1 MALEFLRR
9 SATSVF
15 AWVLL
20 GALALI
26 FGLSFGLPS
35 DSLTFGVQPIVSVYG
50 EPVSDDDF
58 QYKFNLMSRVL
69 PIPKDEKFRELMGL
83 REEVLDSLVEEMVLT
98 EAAEE
103 MGLAATEW
111 DAETLTLNGHLI
123 VLGDTYDWLGP
134 ANFNYDF
141 FTDAHLRSLRI
152 AEARYLEHQRRE
164 ILARTVRDVLASSL
178 AVSEAEVRA
187 EFEKNANT
195 VSLRYVRF
203 DNMSYAQL
211 VDPSQEEID
220 RYVESNGS
228 VLEQQYDSQGSRFTK
243 LPKQVR
249 LRFIEVRKPKEGSE
263 EKDANKARR
272 RAAKARARVQAG
284 EDFRQVAREISE
296 ETVSA
301 QRGGD
306 YGWVS
311 IEGTGS
317 GLDPVVDEA
326 VKTLEDGVVSEV
338 LEGDES
344 FFVVRV
350 EGRREGDVDK
360 ADAFR
365 ELAAEAVQ
373 AERGKALAKQAAE
386 EALLA
391 VQEGKKLSDLF
402 QTPDALGATDQA
414 IEDMEPGGDL
424 DRLEPRTDE
433 GKPVIQITGPF
444 PRHAQVP
451 GLGQNPEL
459 VEAAWAADPAAE
471 LIPKVF
477 EITTGW
483 VLAGVEG
490 KETATDEAFAEARK
504 GLYASMA
511 ERKAGKMTARW
522 TARRCLESKGRGE
535 IVGNQKKITH
545 LMTYDTKLAVDE
557 EGRRQLRPYAV
568 CDRVG
573 NRGGLLRPGIAAL
586 AGGGNAW

>member
-20 GALALI
+20 GLLALI

-35 DSLTFGVQPIVSVYG
+35 DSLTFGVQPIVSVHG
-50 EPVSDDDF
+50 DPVGDDDY
-58 QYKFNLMSRVL
+58 QYQFNLMSRVL
-69 PIPKDEKFRELMGL
+69 PIPKDAKFRELMGL
-83 REEVLDSLVEEMVLT
+83 REEVLDAIVERMVLSQ
-98 EAAEE
+98 AAEE

-152 AEARYLEHQRRE
+152 AEARYLDHQRRE
-164 ILARTVRDVLASSL
+164 LLARVVRDVLTSSM

-187 EFEKNANT
+187 EYEKNANT
-195 VSLRYVRF
+195 ISLRYVRF
-203 DNMSYAQL
+203 DNVSYAQL
-211 VDPSQEEID
+211 VDPTEEEIGS
-220 RYVESNGS
+220 YVASSESL
-228 VLEQQYDSQGSRFTK
+228 LEQQYESQGTRFSK

-249 LRFIEVRKPKEGSE
+249 LRFIKVRKPAEGSTE
-263 EKDANKARR
+263 TNA
-272 RAAKARARVQAG
+272 RAARKRVSKALARIRAG
-284 EDFRQVAREISE
+284 EDFRQVAREVSE
-296 ETVSA
+296 EAVSA
-301 QRGGD
+301 RRGGD

-326 VKTLEDGVVSEV
+326 AKTLEDGGVSEV
-338 LEGDES
+338 LEGVDS
-344 FFVVRV
+344 LFVVRV

-360 ADAFR
+360 AEAFR

-373 AERGKALAKQAAE
+373 AERGKALARQAAE

-391 VQEGKKLSDLF
+391 VKEGKKLSDLF
-402 QTPDALGATDQA
+402 QTPGSFGQADPA
-414 IEDMEPGGDL
+414 IEDMQLGDGAEIL
-424 DRLEPRTDE
+424 KPATAE
-433 GKPVIQITGPF
+433 GKPTIQITGPF

-451 GLGQNPEL
+451 GLGQTPDL
-459 VEAAWAADPAAE
+459 VEAAWEADPTAE

-483 VLAGVEG
+483 VLAGVEN
-490 KETATDEAFAEARK
+490 KELATDEGYTEARK
-504 GLYASMA
+504 ELYAAMA
-511 ERKAGKMTARW
+511 ERKANKMTARW
-522 TARRCLESKGRGE
+522 AARRCLESKGRGE
-535 IVGNQKKITH
+535 IVGNQKKIRR

-586 AGGGNAW
+586 AGGGDAR